1 MSLLT
6 RKPQARLAII
16 TSVDGCSMNGMVDP
30 AGTARGPRH
39 ILSGYAP
46 WIATTL
52 ACLIIAMLVMAGGVM
67 GWCRLAQG
75 ADQGPVAQTSA
86 QTPTPGSPLTFEE
99 AVKIAI
105 TQSPYFA
112 KSSLD
117 IDIRRL
123 DETDSRYGLVP
134 PLTFRTYYYVNRPSG
149 RGYGH
154 PYSLS
159 FSTDPYNPLG
169 AYFTLQAQKLV
180 TQVAILA
187 HLKSISKG
195 LEGLGAIYLELDFSH
210 RLAACQKDLIQVAR
224 ENLTYLENRMN
235 IGTATSLEVKMA
247 RQQLEL
253 ALGEQEGI
261 ALSLKRSLNG
271 LKNFLGLQSTQ
282 DVTPNFRDSRR
293 QVLGSF
299 DPATATLEQAKNRSY
314 ELKALE
320 IHKQLQTYN
329 IRLAIAKVFP
339 TILFNTQSPDPLSV
353 NTGYGLYVGF
363 GLEIPVWDGF
373 KRVRN
378 ISRQKAVLKQ
388 IGAEKAEKESGL
400 EDKWFDL
407 LGGVQEK
414 SVALKNAQAL
424 ENLARLKAQQS
435 DVRFQS
441 GGAPLKVVLD
451 SRKEVLAAQKEML
464 GRSLEY
470 DKAVLKLRENSGDLG
485 YSYVDANSWQK

>member
-1 MSLLT
+1 
-6 RKPQARLAII
+6 
-16 TSVDGCSMNGMVDP
+16 
-30 AGTARGPRH
+30 
-39 ILSGYAP
+39 
-46 WIATTL
+46 
-52 ACLIIAMLVMAGGVM
+52 
-67 GWCRLAQG
+67 
-75 ADQGPVAQTSA
+75 
-86 QTPTPGSPLTFEE
+86 
-99 AVKIAI
+99 
-105 TQSPYFA
+105 
-112 KSSLD
+112 
-117 IDIRRL
+117 
-123 DETDSRYGLVP
+123 
-134 PLTFRTYYYVNRPSG
+134 
-149 RGYGH
+149 
-154 PYSLS
+154 
-159 FSTDPYNPLG
+159 LG

-282 DVTPNFRDSRR
+282 DFTPNFRDSRR

-470 DKAVLKLRENSGDLG
+470 DKAVLKFRENSGDLG